1 MFATAAATAA
11 LPPSTSTTGTTRG
24 PPPPPPRRSP
34 AFPPTLSSFASPN
47 QRVLRL
53 ATLAISLSL
62 SLVSPPRSFSR
73 FLSLSLALLS
83 SRPLGTRRVG
93 LNPLFAR
100 HPIVHPRHPAQPD
113 ARRFPGPGVGR
124 FCPVWR
130 KPPPLFL
137 GLCPV
142 FASSC
147 VLANVLCTRRLV
159 RTTHPPVRGSSP
171 VHLQHDRSPALLPHS
186 CLSSFPLFPPSIT
199 PQKRNTLVLPRT
211 SIPLPYQTV
220 STVRPSRVYA
230 RRLSH
235 LLLAPARRGFSVSV
249 VWSARLSSSTRR
261 RRVLDT
267 QPSGRRTRI
276 AAYPAPTA
284 GNVIEVR
291 WWFSSP
297 SS

>member
-53 ATLAISLSL
+53 ATLSRSLSPSRLFLPLAL
-62 SLVSPPRSFSR
+62 SPAF
-73 FLSLSLALLS
+73 SLALLS
-83 SRPLGTRRVG
+83 SRPLGTHRVG